1 MYFLLAFYFY
11 KREGFEFT
19 FLILSHK
26 TIFLCR
32 TKYVEKIVETVPM
45 DAP

>member
-11 KREGFEFT
+11 KKGRFWIY

-32 TKYVEKIVETVPM
+32 TKCVEKIVETVPM

>member
-11 KREGFEFT
+11 KRV
-19 FLILSHK
+19 FLKLLSILFHK

-32 TKYVEKIVETVPM
+32 TEYVEKIVETIPM